1 MLRGM
6 DSLCGKDQAEIR
18 VVLNRNAQG
27 SIASRRDGAS
37 SLAASESKHSG
48 SLQVVLP
55 LGRTLDCRTENAE
68 CQGISPI
75 LREMRRGLIAFPSA
89 DGPR

>member
-27 SIASRRDGAS
+27 SIASRRDGVAVN
-37 SLAASESKHSG
+37 AASEQKHSG